1 MAALVGI
8 RKLFD
13 YGLFSQH
20 DLAWLDDIVPEF
32 SRAKKDKKKLVHGS
46 DDEDGEEGHATRY
59 GNCSVGLLS
68 VVELRLIARSSLRN

>member
-1 MAALVGI
+1 MYFVKYVTCLCFNPKQVAALVGI

-13 YGLFSQH
+13 YGLFLQH

-46 DDEDGEEGHATRY
+46 DDEDGEDGHATNR
-59 GNCSVGLLS
+59 
-68 VVELRLIARSSLRN
+68 